1 MIGKGKSIAHTQASM
16 KYGMNQDK
24 MAEVVY
30 KAHLAGETPSE
41 VTREFKILQDTN
53 SRCQKNTLSF
63 VLSPTVEDGKKL
75 NVKNLEE
82 LTGRFIRQMKLQEH
96 QAIAFVHRDKKHLHI
111 HLYVNRI
118 GFDGKAYNDSYIGKH
133 SQLAAEKVAKEM
145 QLTTA
150 REVQQEK
157 QQPLLYARETI
168 KQNHQRTMQARPKTV
183 EQYINLMQKQGVK
196 VIPVINKSNQLQGF
210 RFAYKSHNLKGSA
223 VHRDM
228 SGGKIL
234 QAISHNSAKGLKLS
248 KDNTLKIV
256 NKTVTL
262 NANLAASV
270 AKKVVKHAIKKVIDT
285 GIGIGY

>member
-1 MIGKGKSIAHTQASM
+1 MAITHTQASM
-16 KYGMNQDK
+16 QYGMNQDK

-41 VTREFKILQDTN
+41 VTQEFKILQDTN

-75 NVKNLEE
+75 NVKKLEE
-82 LTGRFIRQMKLQEH
+82 LTGRFVKQMKLQQH
-96 QAIAFVHRDKKHLHI
+96 QAMAFVHRDKKHLHV

-118 GFDGKAYNDSYIGKH
+118 GFDGKAYNDSYIGKQ

-145 QLTTA
+145 HLTTA
-150 REVQQEK
+150 REVQQAK
-157 QQPLLYARETI
+157 QQSLLHIRALI
-168 KQNHQRTMQARPKTV
+168 KKQHLKTLQTSPKTV
-183 EQYINLMQKQGVK
+183 DQYIKRMHKQGVK
-196 VIPVINKSNQLQGF
+196 VIPVINKSKQLQGF

-223 VHRDM
+223 VHREM

-234 QAISHNSAKGLKLS
+234 QAISHNNAKGLKIS

-256 NKTVTL
+256 NQAVTL
-262 NANLAASV
+262 NANIAASI
-270 AKKVVKHAIKKVIDT
+270 AKKVVKHVIKKAIDT
-285 GIGIGY
+285 RIGIGY